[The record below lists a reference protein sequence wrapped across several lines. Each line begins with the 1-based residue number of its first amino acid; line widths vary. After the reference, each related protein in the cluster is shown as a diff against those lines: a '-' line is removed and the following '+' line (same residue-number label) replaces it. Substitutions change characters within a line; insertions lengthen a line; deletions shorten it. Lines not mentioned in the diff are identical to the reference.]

1 MKIKNK
7 KYPRNL
13 LGYGNNPPT
22 VSWPNNAKIAI
33 QFVLNYEEGA
43 EKNILHGDNSSET
56 FLSDLINCKNY
67 KNRHMS
73 IESLYEYGSRV
84 GFWRIHNEF
93 KNRKIP
99 LTIFGVVMAFIRN
112 PEITKTIIKEKYD
125 VVCHGLKWIEYQKID
140 YKKEKKDII
149 KSIKIFKKI
158 FGKYPQGWYTGR
170 DSPNTRK
177 LIIKYSNIIYDSDYY
192 GDDLPFWM
200 DIYLKNG
207 KKKKHLIIPYS
218 LETNDMKFV
227 VQPGFNTSKQF
238 YQYLRDTFDILY
250 KEGKTKPKMMS
261 IGMHCRIIGKPG
273 RFKALI
279 NFLDYIKNYKDIWI
293 CTRQEIANHWIKYHK
308 IEFN

>member
-1 MKIKNK
+1 MKIKKK
-7 KYPRNL
+7 KYPRDL
-13 LGYGNNPPT
+13 LGYGDNPPT
-22 VSWPNNAKIAI
+22 VSWPNDAKIAI

-43 EKNILHGDNSSET
+43 EKNVLHGDNSSET
-56 FLSDLINCKNY
+56 FLSDISNCKSY

-99 LTIFGVVMAFIRN
+99 LTIFGVAMAFIRN
-112 PEITKTIIKEKYD
+112 QEITKTIIKEKYD
-125 VVCHGLKWIEYQKID
+125 VVCHGLKWIKYQNIN
-140 YKKEKKDII
+140 YKKEKEDII

-158 FGKYPQGWYTGR
+158 FGQSPQGWYSGR

-177 LIIKYSNIIYDSDYY
+177 IIIKHSNIIYDSDYY

-200 DIYLKNG
+200 NIYLKNG

-218 LETNDMKFV
+218 LETNDMKFIA
-227 VQPGFNTSKQF
+227 QPGFNTSKQF
-238 YQYLRDTFDILY
+238 YQYLKDTFDILY
-250 KEGKTKPKMMS
+250 KEGKIKPKMMS

-273 RFKALI
+273 RFKALT
-279 NFLDYIKNYKDIWI
+279 NFLDYINKYKDIWI

-308 IEFN
+308 VKFN